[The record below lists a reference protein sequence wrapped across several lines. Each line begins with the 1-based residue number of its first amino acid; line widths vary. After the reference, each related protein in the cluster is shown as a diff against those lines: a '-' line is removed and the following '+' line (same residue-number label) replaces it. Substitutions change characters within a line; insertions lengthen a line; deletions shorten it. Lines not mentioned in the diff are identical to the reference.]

1 MIPEKLTKG
10 DKIAVIAPSNTASD
24 EDKIYLEKS
33 KKLFEDIGMKV
44 VYGKNIFSNTL
55 GYGATVEEK
64 IEDLH
69 WAFKD
74 KDIKAIFA
82 VKGGENSN
90 SLFDY
95 IDYKLIKNN
104 PKIICGFS
112 DTTSLLNVINLKT
125 GLITYHGSTFKSL
138 TSWET
143 DYGFKSVV
151 KMLIDGNNEIGEE
164 SDKYTVLREGV
175 VKGDLIGG
183 NLSLISRMVSGKY
196 KLNFKNKILF
206 LEELGFEANPTLVS
220 NNLYYMKQNGI
231 FDEISG
237 LWIGNYEH
245 ESNVKLEEILME
257 IIKDKDCKMP
267 IIKSNNFGHVDRRAV
282 IPIGATAIM
291 DTYSEKKIKL
301 I

>member
-1 MIPEKLTKG
+1 MIPDKLKKG
-10 DKIAVIAPSNTASD
+10 DKIAVIAPSNTANEND
-24 EDKIYLEKS
+24 TVYLEES
-33 KKLFEDIGMKV
+33 KKLFENLGFEV
-44 VYGKNIFSNTL
+44 AFGKNIFSNTL

-69 WAFKD
+69 WAFASKD
-74 KDIKAIFA
+74 VKAIFA

-90 SLFDY
+90 TLFDY
-95 IDYKLIKNN
+95 IDYELIKNN
-104 PKIICGFS
+104 PKIFCGFS

-125 GLITYHGSTFKSL
+125 GLVTYHGPTFKSF

-151 KMLIDGNNEIGEE
+151 EMLINGSNEIGEE
-164 SDKYTVLREGV
+164 GDKYTALKEGAA
-175 VKGDLIGG
+175 KGDLIGG

-206 LEELGFEANPTLVS
+206 IEELGYEANPTLVS
-220 NNLYYMKQNGI
+220 NNLYYMKQNGV
-231 FDEISG
+231 FDEICA

-245 ESNVKLEEILME
+245 ESNISLEKIIME
-257 IIKDKDCKMP
+257 VIKDKDCKIP
-267 IIKSNNFGHVDRRAV
+267 IIKSNNFGHIDKKAV
-282 IPIGATAIM
+282 IPIGATAIV
-291 DTYSEKKIKL
+291 DTSTQKMVKL

>member
-1 MIPEKLTKG
+1 MIPKKLKIG
-10 DKIAVIAPSNTASD
+10 DKIAVIAPSNTAKED
-24 EDKIYLEKS
+24 DKIYLEKS
-33 KKLFEDIGMKV
+33 KKLFENLGLEV
-44 VYGKNIFSNTL
+44 VFGKNIFSNTL

-69 WAFKD
+69 WAFAN

-95 IDYKLIKNN
+95 IDYELIKNN
-104 PKIICGFS
+104 PKIFCGFS

-125 GLITYHGSTFKSL
+125 GLVTYHGPTFKSL

-151 KMLIDGNNEIGEE
+151 KMLINGSNEVGEE
-164 SDKYTVLREGV
+164 SDKYTVLREGAA
-175 VKGDLIGG
+175 KGDLIGG

-206 LEELGFEANPTLVS
+206 IEELGYEADPTLVS
-220 NNLYYMKQNGI
+220 NNLYYMKQNGV
-231 FDEISG
+231 FDEICA

-245 ESNVKLEEILME
+245 DSNISLEEIIME
-257 IIKDKDCKMP
+257 VIKNKDCKIP
-267 IIKSNNFGHVDRRAV
+267 IIKSDNFGHIDKKAV
-282 IPIGATAIM
+282 IPIGATAII
-291 DTYSEKKIKL
+291 DTSTERMVKL